1 MAALWMVTPLLA
13 MPQPAPEPQ
22 SVPEKR
28 PATGALPASALPAS
42 GLPASGLPAVS
53 LPAGGLPAGG
63 LPAGGRGLLKG
74 EGGAMH
80 AWCCGHVEKAGLG
93 RPALPKRLIAVAGRS
108 LGQPG
113 VWR

>member
-22 SVPEKR
+22 PVPEKR
-28 PATGALPASALPAS
+28 PATGALPASA
-42 GLPASGLPAVS
+42 LPASGLPAVS

-93 RPALPKRLIAVAGRS
+93 RPALPKRLIAAACRS
-108 LGQPG
+108 SGQSG
-113 VWR
+113 A

>member
-22 SVPEKR
+22 PVPEKR

-42 GLPASGLPAVS
+42 GLPAVS
-53 LPAGGLPAGG
+53 LPAGG

>member
-28 PATGALPASALPAS
+28 PATGALPASGLPAR
-42 GLPASGLPAVS
+42 GLPAS
-53 LPAGGLPAGG
+53 
-63 LPAGGRGLLKG
+63 GRGLLKG

>member
-28 PATGALPASALPAS
+28 PATGALPASAYPAS
-42 GLPASGLPAVS
+42 G

-80 AWCCGHVEKAGLG
+80 AWCCGHVEKARFG
-93 RPALPKRLIAVAGRS
+93 RQALPKRLIAVAGRS
-108 LGQPG
+108 SGQP
-113 VWR
+113 RA